1 MNDPETRTS
10 AAWLAVPVFAYLFA
24 FALISLRQVSGWAVL
39 GAALTALPLV
49 TCLPARGS
57 LLPWAGPAGAVAAG
71 FLVGAPAN
79 FAAGSIGVAIFG
91 GVALASPVAFAAAVI
106 RWRRDPALP
115 LPLTF
120 LGLVDL
126 LTVRAAFTELA
137 AAGTVPTPGAFA
149 LAMGTTTSN
158 QVGAI
163 GSLLLGSRS
172 ATLPLQTV
180 TDPTFAV
187 LMLLAIVGAFLA
199 LFLPEPVRGDASGR
213 DAVAVLVPVFVA
225 VDAVAVFELLAAQ
238 APTYALLGLAIATLA
253 TVVAIR
259 FVAIPKPRF
268 RLRRRRRPEPPAS
281 ARPDSP
287 TAAPAPEAGR

>member
-1 MNDPETRTS
+1 MSEPETRAP

-57 LLPWAGPAGAVAAG
+57 LLPWAAPAGALAAG
-71 FLVGAPAN
+71 FLTAAPAN
-79 FAAGSIGVAIFG
+79 FATGSVGMAIFG
-91 GVALASPVAFAAAVI
+91 GVALASPVAFAAAIV
-106 RWRRDPALP
+106 RTRRDAALT

-126 LTVRAAFTELA
+126 LTMRAALSA
-137 AAGTVPTPGAFA
+137 IAGAGTVPTPGAFA
-149 LAMGTTTSN
+149 VAMGATTSS

-172 ATLPLQTV
+172 ASLPLQTV
-180 TDPTFAV
+180 TDPTFAL
-187 LMLLAIVGAFLA
+187 LMLLSIVGAFLA
-199 LFLPEPVRGDASGR
+199 LFLPEPVKGAASGR
-213 DAVAVLVPVFVA
+213 DAVSVLVPVFVA
-225 VDAVAVFELLAAQ
+225 VDAVAVFELVAAR
-238 APTYALLGLAIATLA
+238 APTYALLGLAVATLA

-259 FVAIPKPRF
+259 VVALARPWT
-268 RLRRRRRPEPPAS
+268 RLPWRRRPANSPRDRAAHPAAVPS
-281 ARPDSP
+281 SN
-287 TAAPAPEAGR
+287 TGR